1 MCVCMPNGQKKPKK
15 KKVEETKGTNEQDL

>member
-1 MCVCMPNGQKKPKK
+1 MPNGQKKPKK